1 MSMKPGET
9 YVPDASIA
17 RSHFARPRRPTRAIF
32 PARIPISAT
41 RQAEPVPSS
50 TRPPRMMTSN
60 AIPWRR
66 LGVPLTSFTE
76 TIGANRRRVES
87 QPCLRL
93 TFGGRGHSRP
103 MASLSLHPRTLHLL
117 RETVYSMRAFER
129 RLIDIM
135 QSWEEEL
142 QAFRRRTKKSAQA
155 WEAAKKRIPFGVN
168 SNYRLVDPYPLY
180 VRKAKGSR
188 IWDADGTEYID
199 FCMAFGALVA
209 GHSPPVLAKAMRERV
224 SNGAIFG
231 FESGDAGPP

>member
-32 PARIPISAT
+32 PVRIPISAT
-41 RQAEPVPSS
+41 RQEEPVPSS

-60 AIPWRR
+60 AIPWRT

-93 TFGGRGHSRP
+93 TFCGRGHFRP
-103 MASLSLHPRTLHLL
+103 MASLSLRHPRTLHLL

-155 WEAAKKRIPFGVN
+155 WRSEEHTSELQSLAYLVCRLLLEKKKNKRN
-168 SNYRLVDPYPLY
+168 KQQRS
-180 VRKAKGSR
+180 
-188 IWDADGTEYID
+188 
-199 FCMAFGALVA
+199 
-209 GHSPPVLAKAMRERV
+209 
-224 SNGAIFG
+224 
-231 FESGDAGPP
+231 

>member
-60 AIPWRR
+60 AIPWRT

-93 TFGGRGHSRP
+93 TFGGRGHFRP
-103 MASLSLHPRTLHLL
+103 MASLSFLHPRTLHRL
-117 RETVYSMRAFER
+117 RETVDSIAAFER
-129 RLIDIM
+129 GLSDIM
-135 QSWEEEL
+135 QAWGEEP
-142 QAFRRRTKKSAQA
+142 QA
-155 WEAAKKRIPFGVN
+155 
-168 SNYRLVDPYPLY
+168 
-180 VRKAKGSR
+180 
-188 IWDADGTEYID
+188 
-199 FCMAFGALVA
+199 A
-209 GHSPPVLAKAMRERV
+209 GLRPRQ
-224 SNGAIFG
+224 
-231 FESGDAGPP
+231 